1 MEQVAAQQAAIKE
14 ATVEALEQ
22 GQAVLEVASAKQAAM
37 HSAVE
42 HALQQGQS
50 ALDQASARHE
60 GVHLVVESVL
70 QQVAVQAA
78 VEQAVVQQAQQGQV
92 ALLDLLPAVGAP
104 VDEAGLQQVE
114 PLDELINLDLGF

>member
-1 MEQVAAQQAAIKE
+1 
-14 ATVEALEQ
+14 VEALEQ

-70 QQVAVQAA
+70 QQVAVQQAAIQAA